1 MSLKLGNMK
10 TANAFSF
17 MQAPAIKPM
26 VATLSTRD
34 LVITNDCRIITMED
48 LKGEIPN

>member
-1 MSLKLGNMK
+1 MYLKLGNMN

-17 MQAPAIKPM
+17 MQAPAPKPM
-26 VATLSTRD
+26 VATLSTKD

-48 LKGEIPN
+48 LKGELPN

>member
-1 MSLKLGNMK
+1 MCLKPRIMNQ
-10 TANAFSF
+10 ANAFSF

-26 VATLSTRD
+26 VATLSTKD

-48 LKGEIPN
+48 LKGELPN

>member
-1 MSLKLGNMK
+1 MN

-26 VATLSTRD
+26 VATLSTKD

-48 LKGEIPN
+48 LVSDRAN